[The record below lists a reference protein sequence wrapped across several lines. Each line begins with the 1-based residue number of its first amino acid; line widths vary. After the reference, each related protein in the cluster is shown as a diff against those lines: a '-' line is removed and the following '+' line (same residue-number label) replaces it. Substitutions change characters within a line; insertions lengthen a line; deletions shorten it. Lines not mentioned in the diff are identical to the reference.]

1 MISACAVNTLVSY
14 QYPPSGRVRFC
25 CSSHNTLGISPS
37 RARLRPPG
45 LSQTL
50 TRRDLK
56 KKNLLQIG
64 GISWEFRDRFRT
76 PGLDSESVQKSV
88 CTRFMRFLCKF
99 LYKESLLMSLD
110 FYGIFWAWLN
120 VNQHWEFFRS
130 ASATGAFLH
139 NFTLVVL
146 SICLF
151 ICLFV

>member
-1 MISACAVNTLVSY
+1 
-14 QYPPSGRVRFC
+14 
-25 CSSHNTLGISPS
+25 
-37 RARLRPPG
+37 
-45 LSQTL
+45 
-50 TRRDLK
+50 
-56 KKNLLQIG
+56 
-64 GISWEFRDRFRT
+64 
-76 PGLDSESVQKSV
+76 
-88 CTRFMRFLCKF
+88 
-99 LYKESLLMSLD
+99 MSLD